1 MSKPARPNPLALF
14 ARPQSIAVIGASPD
28 LSRYPGK
35 VINNLRRYNYSGRVY
50 AITPRYEEVL
60 GYRCYPDMKSVP
72 EPVDVAL
79 VLLSAANAPAALGQA
94 AAAGCKSA
102 IIYSAGMAEVGDQ
115 GKALQAELTRIVE
128 DSGIRILGPNCL
140 GTVNVLDKTILC
152 GAAALVRERLI
163 EGQIGVAAQSGGM
176 MGSIIDRAWSEGIGI
191 SYAFSTGNEADLDLA
206 DCIEFL
212 AEDEKTKAIS
222 LFIESVRNV
231 DRFRDACLLAAKR
244 NKPVVALK
252 IGRSERGRHV
262 ALTHTAALTGDDRAY
277 SALFDR
283 LGVVRVNSL
292 DDLYLTPNL
301 LINSPPP
308 AGPRVAIAC
317 SSGGLAGHAADLC
330 TDLGIELSDLKP
342 ETAGKI
348 RQLQA
353 GFGDAY
359 NPLDITGHVVSKET
373 WWMVK
378 HILELLLADPNV
390 DALVF
395 GQPTSQFSDEASSD
409 IIAIASNAKKPIYAF
424 WTGRNAVAPALNK
437 LREANVP
444 VFEDA
449 AACLRAVRTAIDL
462 RTVRQRVT
470 GRTSKP
476 EAVDSVRAAKARR
489 ILAASPNGLSEFDG
503 KRLLSLYGIA
513 GPKEK
518 VVRGGAA
525 ATAAAEA
532 IGYPVAVKAHGAEL
546 HHKSEL
552 GGVRLNLKN
561 AREVREAFKA
571 VTASA
576 SVNEALIAR
585 MVGPGSELILGLV
598 RDPQIGPVL
607 VVGTGGIFVEVLH
620 DARIAIPPLTE
631 ADAED
636 LLKTLRGA
644 PLLDGVR
651 GRPAAKRPAIIKAI
665 MGLSRLAVEIGDA
678 VEQID
683 VNPLIAGPGGAWAVD
698 ALVIPRLEDVAGG
711 ERLAGQRISKRK
723 RGK

>member
-1 MSKPARPNPLALF
+1 MNKARPNPLSLF

-28 LSRYPGK
+28 ISRYPGK
-35 VINNLRRYNYSGRVY
+35 VINNLRRYSYSGRVY

-79 VLLSAANAPAALGQA
+79 ILLSAANAPAALGQA
-94 AAAGCKSA
+94 AAAGCRAA
-102 IIYSAGMAEVGDQ
+102 IVYSAGMAEVGDQ
-115 GKALQAELTRIVE
+115 GKALQAELNRVAE
-128 DSGIRILGPNCL
+128 NSGIRILGPNCL

-163 EGQIGVAAQSGGM
+163 EGSIGVAAQSGGM

-191 SYAFSTGNEADLDLA
+191 SYAFSTGNETDIDLA

-212 AEDEKTKAIS
+212 ALDEKTKAIS

-231 DRFRDACLLAAKR
+231 DRFREACLLAAKR

-262 ALTHTAALTGDDRAY
+262 ALTHTAALAGDDRAY

-283 LGVVRVNSL
+283 LGVIRVNSL

-301 LINSPPP
+301 LINSRPP
-308 AGPRVAIAC
+308 GGSRVAIAC

-330 TDLGIELSDLKP
+330 SDLGIELSDLKP
-342 ETAGKI
+342 ETANKI
-348 RQLQA
+348 RKLQA

-409 IIAIASNAKKPIYAF
+409 IIAVASNAKKPIYPF
-424 WTGRNAVAPALNK
+424 WTGRDAVAPALNK
-437 LREANVP
+437 LREANIP

-462 RTVRQRVT
+462 RAFRQRT
-470 GRTSKP
+470 GGRTPKP
-476 EAVDSVRAAKARR
+476 ATVDKARAEKARR
-489 ILAASPNGLSEFDG
+489 ILAASPGGLSEYDG
-503 KRLLSLYGIA
+503 KRLLAMYGIA
-513 GPKEK
+513 VSKEK
-518 VVRGGAA
+518 VARDAA
-525 ATAAAEA
+525 AAVAAAES

-546 HHKSEL
+546 QHKSEL
-552 GGVRLNLKN
+552 GGVRLNLKS
-561 AREVREAFKA
+561 AREVREAFKT
-571 VTASA
+571 VTTSASA
-576 SVNEALIAR
+576 DEALIAR
-585 MVGPGSELILGLV
+585 MIPSGSELILGLV

-620 DARIAIPPLTE
+620 DAQIAIPPLIE
-631 ADAED
+631 ADAEN
-636 LLKTLRGA
+636 LLRKLRGA
-644 PLLDGVR
+644 PLLEDVR
-651 GRPAAKRPAIIKAI
+651 GRPAAKRGAIVKAI
-665 MGLSRLAVEIGDA
+665 LGLSQLAVEIGDA

-683 VNPLIAGPGGAWAVD
+683 VNPLIAGPAGAWAAD
-698 ALVIPRLEDVAGG
+698 ALVIPRREGIAVAP
-711 ERLAGQRISKRK
+711 ASKKKSRGK
-723 RGK
+723 RGA